1 MLQISLSPSFKCF
14 LYFILI
20 FSRSHCEV
28 PPALTVSSSLHP
40 TCSEI
45 FMT

>member
-20 FSRSHCEV
+20 FSRSYCEV
-28 PPALTVSSSLHP
+28 LPVLTVSSSLHP
-40 TCSEI
+40 TCSGI
-45 FMT
+45 SMT